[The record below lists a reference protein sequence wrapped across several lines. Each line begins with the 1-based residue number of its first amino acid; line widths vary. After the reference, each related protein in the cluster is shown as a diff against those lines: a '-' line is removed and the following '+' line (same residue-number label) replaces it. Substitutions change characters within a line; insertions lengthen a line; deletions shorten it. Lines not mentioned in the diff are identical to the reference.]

1 MLRNLKNFLR
11 ILPED
16 NVHPEVAR
24 HFKHNV
30 YVNTMDMTLFIFGD
44 SFISVNTI
52 LPVFAATLT
61 DSPLVIGL
69 IPAIINAGWFL
80 PQLFMAGLIEQLPK
94 KLPFTL
100 KMAVL
105 ERIPYLF
112 FPILAL
118 LIPSIGKDNALTLFI
133 ALLFLRGFAPGFV
146 ALPWQEVIAS
156 AIPISHRSRYF
167 GVSRVLGQIMGVLG
181 SALAALIFNR
191 LPYPYSYALAF
202 SITVI
207 VQWLSFYFF
216 SKNREP
222 DIRLSEMHPADKA
235 LTKKK
240 LVDFKAYGKILSID
254 KNFRFYLASRSMNF
268 VGFMATGFLAV
279 YAIQQFNLADDQ
291 AAIFTGLFFLS
302 GILGNALWGM
312 IGDRVGPKRILLI
325 ATAAWLASLIFAI
338 IAPNVWIFYL
348 VFLLYGLSNSGSI
361 MGDAILVMELGDDT
375 QRPSYLGLARSITG
389 IFLLFSPMLAGWMV
403 KASGYLPMFWLSLVC
418 SVLSFVLFLKVKDRP
433 RLSR

>member
-1 MLRNLKNFLR
+1 
-11 ILPED
+11 
-16 NVHPEVAR
+16 
-24 HFKHNV
+24 
-30 YVNTMDMTLFIFGD
+30 
-44 SFISVNTI
+44 
-52 LPVFAATLT
+52 
-61 DSPLVIGL
+61 
-69 IPAIINAGWFL
+69 
-80 PQLFMAGLIEQLPK
+80 
-94 KLPFTL
+94 
-100 KMAVL
+100 
-105 ERIPYLF
+105 
-112 FPILAL
+112 
-118 LIPSIGKDNALTLFI
+118 
-133 ALLFLRGFAPGFV
+133 
-146 ALPWQEVIAS
+146 
-156 AIPISHRSRYF
+156 
-167 GVSRVLGQIMGVLG
+167 
-181 SALAALIFNR
+181 
-191 LPYPYSYALAF
+191 
-202 SITVI
+202 
-207 VQWLSFYFF
+207 
-216 SKNREP
+216 
-222 DIRLSEMHPADKA
+222 MHPADKA

-348 VFLLYGLSNSGSI
+348 VFLLFGLSNSGSI